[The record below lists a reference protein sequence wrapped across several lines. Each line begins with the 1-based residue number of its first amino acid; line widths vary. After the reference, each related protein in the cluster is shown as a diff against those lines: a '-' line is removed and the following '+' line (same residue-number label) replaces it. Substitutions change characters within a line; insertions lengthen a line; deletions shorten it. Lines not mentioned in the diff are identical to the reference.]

1 MKMLNQHQQ
10 GRTKDFSE
18 IVETILSGNREL
30 LESVE
35 SNDYL
40 LNRLLQNLPIID
52 QKIQRIIRAVEKGD
66 LHLLKQLLTRKKLA
80 LVKEKSS
87 ESSLLHKSVVKGHEN
102 ISSFLTKYFPE
113 LLSSIDSEGRTPLH
127 IAALKNNKNIYQLL
141 IDKGANVFASDNFN
155 KSPADYMLSQ
165 NINIGS
171 WKTILGTSQYSKLEK
186 CLSFCLNIL
195 GQEKGS
201 DPIGRLAQLMLIY
214 EMFKI

>member
-1 MKMLNQHQQ
+1 MKMLNHHQQ
-10 GRTKDFSE
+10 GRTKDFSD

-113 LLSSIDSEGRTPLH
+113 LLSSVDSEGRTPLH
-127 IAALKNNKNIYQLL
+127 IAALKNDKNIYQLL

-195 GQEKGS
+195 GQEKGY